1 MGDILW
7 HYVGGMWDTGY
18 RLGKD
23 KDMTTQ
29 YLSVGDICKMAGWMP
44 FKIYKIVDATTVVA
58 DFGGF
63 ASVVKV
69 DDSLVVWV

>member
-1 MGDILW
+1 
-7 HYVGGMWDTGY
+7 
-18 RLGKD
+18 
-23 KDMTTQ
+23 MTTQ

>member
-1 MGDILW
+1 M
-7 HYVGGMWDTGY
+7 DT
-18 RLGKD
+18 R
-23 KDMTTQ
+23 

-44 FKIYKIVDATTVVA
+44 FRIAKVMDSTTVVA

-69 DDSLVVWV
+69 DDSLVVWI